1 MNAHAWTR
9 ELQVGE
15 GFRLADVDPDGKP
28 GFSGGKAE
36 GARAL
41 AAGLDDLNELQE
53 RLFAES
59 RAGVAK
65 DAVLLVLQAMDSAGK
80 GGIVRHVVGGVD
92 PQGVSLTAFK
102 APTDEERAHDFL
114 WRIEKRLP
122 EPGFIGV
129 FDRSHYEDVL
139 VVKVRKLA
147 EASVIEGR
155 YSRINDFEAEL
166 TASGVTVVKCFLHI
180 DFDEQR
186 ERLLARLDDPAKHW
200 KFREG
205 DIDDRQLWPAFED
218 AYAAALGRCST
229 AQSPWYVIP
238 SNKKWYRNW
247 AIASILLET
256 FEDMN
261 LSYPEVDLD
270 FKRLKERL
278 APPN

>member
-1 MNAHAWTR
+1 MGRSARSTFVVQPGKTHPRDYPADAPSKGPDDKTEGGTALA
-9 ELQVGE
+9 EL
-15 GFRLADVDPDGKP
+15 RSKLAVQQDMLYARG
-28 GFSGGKAE
+28 AE
-36 GARAL
+36 GDPR
-41 AAGLDDLNELQE
+41 
-53 RLFAES
+53 S
-59 RAGVAK
+59 I
-65 DAVLLVLQAMDSAGK
+65 LLVLQGMDTSGK
-80 GGIVRHVVGGVD
+80 GGVTGDVVSAFNPAGVRFA
-92 PQGVSLTAFK
+92 SFK
-102 APTDEERAHDFL
+102 APTSEELKHDFL
-114 WRIEKRLP
+114 WRIHKQVPAAGL
-122 EPGFIGV
+122 IGV

-147 EASVIEGR
+147 EASVIEQR

-180 DFDEQR
+180 SFDEQR

-218 AYAAALGRCST
+218 AYATALGRCST